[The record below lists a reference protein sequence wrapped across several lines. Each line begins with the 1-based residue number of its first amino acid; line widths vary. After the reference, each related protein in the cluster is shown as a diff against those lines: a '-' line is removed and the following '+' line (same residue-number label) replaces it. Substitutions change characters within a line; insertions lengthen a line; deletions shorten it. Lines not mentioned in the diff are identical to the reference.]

1 MLEPV
6 QLVVSFV
13 VRLAL
18 SLAVGLGSLWNLLMS
33 LLHGCHLLL
42 PLSSVST
49 HMTLACRLEIF
60 LTLVVP

>member
-18 SLAVGLGSLWNLLMS
+18 SLAVGLGSLWPPLMS
-33 LLHGCHLLL
+33 LLHGCDSL
-42 PLSSVST
+42 
-49 HMTLACRLEIF
+49 
-60 LTLVVP
+60 